1 MLIIVTV
8 PPSLS
13 MTIMICTHTSGI
25 IISSITIIIDV
36 PTTSTGIA
44 FDERLEK
51 HPHLCRQRRHTGS
64 EIGFEERPRRR
75 IFEKLAELAL
85 DLITL
90 TVPEIAQPVKRLDD
104 AHRWSPGPEQLTG
117 RGRTEGDR
125 HVAEFDRTATSIG
138 VHAEVLQQVVHM
150 TLHEKPPNATHWS
163 LRSMATAAD
172 ISYSSVQ
179 RIWRAHGLKPH
190 LVDTFK
196 VSRDKN
202 FAAKVED
209 VVGLYLNPPDKA
221 LVLCVDEKSQI
232 QALDRTQPGLP
243 MKKGRAGTM
252 THDYKRNGTTTLFA
266 ALNMLD
272 GKVIGA
278 CMPRHRHREFLRFL
292 KLVDQQTPTD
302 LDLHLIVDNY
312 ATHKTPAVKRWIKA
326 HPRFHLHFA
335 DHGLVMLIW
344 HHVVRNRGLP
354 ADALMRICLRI
365 KVRIPRMAMQK
376 PPLDPDVAELRHRV
390 CSDRLRRRASGDL
403 SPAARCRTAMAPTG
417 KRSRKS
423 CCTSIR
429 TARLIAPAGLGKP
442 ISPGLAG

>member
-1 MLIIVTV
+1 MRKIER
-8 PPSLS
+8 
-13 MTIMICTHTSGI
+13 
-25 IISSITIIIDV
+25 ISIGAADR
-36 PTTSTGIA
+36 
-44 FDERLEK
+44 ERLERLVRDLNTPQK
-51 HPHLCRQRRHTGS
+51 VVWRARIVLLAGDGLTAEGIAAAVGKSLLTVRRW
-64 EIGFEERPRRR
+64 RRR
-75 IFEKLAELAL
+75 YVAKGANGLLKDASRPSRVKP
-85 DLITL
+85 L
-90 TVPEIAQPVKRLDD
+90 TPDKVK
-104 AHRWSPGPEQLTG
+104 
-117 RGRTEGDR
+117 
-125 HVAEFDRTATSIG
+125 
-138 VHAEVLQQVVHM
+138 QVVHM
-150 TLHEKPPNATHWS
+150 TLHEKPSNATHWS

-179 RIWRAHGLKPH
+179 RIWHAHGLKPH
-190 LVDTFK
+190 LVNTFK

-292 KLVDQQTPTD
+292 KLVDQQTPTG

-326 HPRFHLHFA
+326 HPRFHLHFTPTSA
-335 DHGLVMLIW
+335 SWLNMVERFFAEIT
-344 HHVVRNRGLP
+344 RNRIRRG
-354 ADALMRICLRI
+354 AF
-365 KVRIPRMAMQK
+365 KS
-376 PPLDPDVAELRHRV
+376 VAELKSAIIEYLDNHNADPKPFV
-390 CSDRLRRRASGDL
+390 WTKSAGQILEKVARAKQALESQH
-403 SPAARCRTAMAPTG
+403 
-417 KRSRKS
+417 
-423 CCTSIR
+423 
-429 TARLIAPAGLGKP
+429 
-442 ISPGLAG
+442 